1 MTGEFEK
8 EALMMNNPV
17 YQPRKQP
24 GEMTTQLREAF
35 RAALVRIGGDLVFFL
50 ILFMLAFQS
59 GAWQLFASA
68 GSIAI
73 TLILA
78 VIGAGLIRRG
88 RVERGA
94 WLVILGLFPTILLSV
109 VFVSGLGL
117 IVGVVVVLLT
127 VTTAAQT
134 LPAGRVGWAVVASV
148 GVGIA
153 TLLLDLF
160 GPTTDRL
167 PVPPTLQTI
176 TPIVAGVMV
185 LVLAIFTARQFA
197 NYSLRTKLIIGFV
210 TVGALTA
217 GLIIVTTNYLTRRS
231 LTDVANQTLLA
242 AARQTANNFD
252 NFIRGN
258 LEDISVEAKLP
269 PIIDYLN
276 LPAAQ
281 RAGSLEEAEAVAV
294 LQILSRKEN
303 PYLSSYA
310 LLDRQGR
317 DLLDTYTTDIGAD
330 KSDRDY
336 FQAAVN
342 TGQAYVSPVRI
353 SETTGNPSFYF
364 SIPVRNTAAEIIGV
378 MRVRYD
384 ATALQQIIRS
394 QNEQAGKNSYAIL
407 LDERQIYLAHG
418 TTPTLK
424 QKSVAIP
431 DPAVLAQ
438 LQAERYLPDQPT
450 AELTTNIPDFAQA
463 LTNAAAQPYFT
474 GYIGGTE
481 VEQVA
486 ITPLQTQPWQVA
498 FAQPVEVF
506 LEPVATQTRN
516 TTFLALGIVLG
527 VAGLAFGLG
536 QYLTRPIVRLTEV
549 AQRVSEGDLTV
560 QAMVETHDEVGQL
573 AKVFNSMTQQLHAS
587 IGSLE
592 DQVRERTAELALSI
606 EVGQRAAAIREL
618 NELLP
623 TITEFIREQFNLYY
637 TQVYFL
643 DDLSQNLILEAGT
656 GKAGQELLARR
667 HSLPVGVDS
676 IVGRVAVDH
685 RSIVVPDT
693 QNSDIHK
700 ANPLLPETRSELAI
714 PLMVEEQVVGVLDL
728 QADKVNTFTES
739 NKTVFEA
746 MATQLATAI
755 DSAWQWAL
763 SQEAHRKADEALRQ
777 LTREG
782 WAERLASHRESLGFA
797 YDLSRVLP
805 LSESNQKAPNG
816 GAKLAVPVVVQN
828 EPIGQLA
835 VEIPSQRTL
844 STDEQ
849 GMLTAV
855 AQQLAQKVENLRLFE
870 QTQQRAT
877 REQIARQIVDKIRA
891 SRDIESAL
899 KTAAEELA
907 KNLGVARAI
916 IDLRLAPVDEPAVKE

>member
-1 MTGEFEK
+1 
-8 EALMMNNPV
+8 MNNPV
-17 YQPRKQP
+17 NQPHIQS
-24 GEMTTQLREAF
+24 GEMTIQAREAF
-35 RAALVRIGGDLVFFL
+35 RAALVRIGGDLAFCV
-50 ILFMLAFQS
+50 ILFVLAFQS

-68 GSIAI
+68 GLVAM

-78 VIGAGLIRRG
+78 FIGAGLIRRG
-88 RVERGA
+88 QVEWGA

-109 VFVSGLGL
+109 AFVIGIGL

-127 VTTAAQT
+127 VMTAAQA
-134 LPAGRVGWAVVASV
+134 LPARRVGWAVVASV

-160 GPTTDRL
+160 GPTTYRL
-167 PVPPTLQTI
+167 PVPTTLQTI
-176 TPIVAGVMV
+176 TPIVAGAMV
-185 LVLAIFTARQFA
+185 LVLAIFTVRQFA

-210 TVGALTA
+210 AVGVLTA
-217 GLIIVTTNYLTRRS
+217 GLIIVTTNYLARRS
-231 LTDVANQTLLA
+231 LTNVANQTLLA
-242 AARQTANNFD
+242 AAKQTASNFD
-252 NFIRGN
+252 NFIRSN
-258 LEDISVEAKLP
+258 LDNISVEAKLP
-269 PIIDYLN
+269 PIVDYLN

-281 RAGSLEEAEAVAV
+281 RAGSPEEAEALAV

-317 DLLDTYTTDIGAD
+317 DLLDTNTADIGSD

-336 FQAAVN
+336 FQAAIK
-342 TGQAYVSPVRI
+342 TGQTYVSPVRI
-353 SETTGNPSFYF
+353 SETTGNPSIYF
-364 SIPVRNTAAEIIGV
+364 STPVRNTAAEIIGV

-384 ATALQQIIRS
+384 ATAFQQIIRS

-407 LDERQIYLAHG
+407 LDEHQIYLAHG
-418 TTPTLK
+418 TTPTFK
-424 QKSVAIP
+424 QKSVATL

-438 LQAERYLPDQPT
+438 LQVDRHLPNQP
-450 AELTTNIPDFAQA
+450 AAQLTTNFPDFAQA

-486 ITPLQTQPWQVA
+486 VTQLQTQPWQVA

-516 TTFLALGIVLG
+516 ITFLALGIV
-527 VAGLAFGLG
+527 VAVAAVAFGLG
-536 QYLTRPIVRLTEV
+536 QYLTRPIANLTEV
-549 AQRVSEGDLTV
+549 AQRVSEGDFTA
-560 QAMVETHDEVGQL
+560 QAMVETRDEVGQL

-606 EVGQRAAAIREL
+606 EVGQRAAAIKQL

-643 DDLSQNLILEAGT
+643 DDLGQNLVLEAGT
-656 GKAGQELLARR
+656 GKAGQELLARH
-667 HSLPVGVDS
+667 HSLPVGAGS
-676 IVGRVAVDH
+676 IVGRVAADRH
-685 RSIVVPDT
+685 AIVVPDT
-693 QNSDIHK
+693 QSSDIYK
-700 ANPLLPETRSELAI
+700 ANPLLPETRSELAV
-714 PLMVEEQVVGVLDL
+714 PLMVEDRVVGVLDL
-728 QADKVNTFTES
+728 QSDKVNTFTES

-746 MATQLATAI
+746 MATQLAIAI
-755 DSAWQWAL
+755 DSAQQWAL
-763 SQEAHRKADEALRQ
+763 TQEAQRKAEEAIRQ
-777 LTREG
+777 LTRQG
-782 WAERLASHRESLGFA
+782 WIERLASYRESLGFA
-797 YDLSRVLP
+797 YDLLKVAP
-805 LSESNQKAPNG
+805 LSQGDQKAANG
-816 GAKLAVPVVVQN
+816 GAKLVVPVVVQN

-844 STDEQ
+844 SMDEQ
-849 GMLTAV
+849 GILTAV
-855 AQQLAQKVENLRLFE
+855 AQQLAQKAENLRLFE
-870 QTQQRAT
+870 QTQQRAA
-877 REQIARQIVDKIRA
+877 REQLARQIVDKVRA

-916 IDLRLAPVDEPAVKE
+916 VDLRPVPVDEPANEPTNE